1 MTKKT
6 SPAEILVYEKM
17 NQPLQENL
25 SQEDLALKDLSK
37 FTPKFYRKFERDGN
51 LFIEVENLLA
61 GAPNASFADI
71 KMGTST
77 VTQKARDRQDPE
89 YL

>member
-37 FTPKFYRKFERDGN
+37 FTPKFYRKFELDGN
-51 LFIEVENLLA
+51 LFIEV
-61 GAPNASFADI
+61 
-71 KMGTST
+71 
-77 VTQKARDRQDPE
+77 
-89 YL
+89 